1 MPFPHLSI
9 VVPTFNGEAILPS
22 SLLQLEQ
29 FVLAQPF
36 RIELVLV
43 DDGSELPSARILSD
57 FASTRPWVRLL
68 RQDTNR
74 GKGAAVARGMLA
86 AVGRYRIFTD
96 ADLAYPVCQIRRM
109 LTALEQ
115 GADVVV
121 ANRVHPDSRYTMSPS
136 FFNYLFSRH
145 LMSRAFNAVVRASLL
160 PHIHDTQAGLKGFT
174 KAAARQIFSQVTVA
188 RFGFDIELLVAAR
201 TRGLSIVESP
211 VDFRYDDEPTT
222 VRFTRDCLLM
232 LRDLHAIHRNRR
244 RGVYASAPQMTM
256 SGGGKPMPRLARA
269 N

>member
-1 MPFPHLSI
+1 MPFPYLSI
-9 VVPTFNGEAILPS
+9 ILPTFNGAEMIPS
-22 SLLQLEQ
+22 SLAQLEH
-29 FVLAQPF
+29 FVSAQPF
-36 RIELVLV
+36 RVELVLV
-43 DDGSELPSARILSD
+43 DDGSEAEAARILSD
-57 FASTRPWVRLL
+57 FAATRPWVRLI
-68 RQDTNR
+68 RNDVNR

-109 LTALEQ
+109 LTELEK

-145 LMSRAFNAVVRASLL
+145 LMSRAFNAIVRASLL
-160 PHIHDTQAGLKGFT
+160 PRIHDTQAGLKGFT
-174 KAAARQIFSQVTVA
+174 KAAARQIFSLVTVP

-201 TRGLSIVESP
+201 VHGLSVVETP

-222 VRFTRDCLLM
+222 VRFTRDCLMM
-232 LRDLHAIHRNRR
+232 LRDLVIIHRNRS
-244 RGVYASAPQMTM
+244 RGTYSSPPIVVMSLGAPQAR
-256 SGGGKPMPRLARA
+256 RLVRA
-269 N
+269 D